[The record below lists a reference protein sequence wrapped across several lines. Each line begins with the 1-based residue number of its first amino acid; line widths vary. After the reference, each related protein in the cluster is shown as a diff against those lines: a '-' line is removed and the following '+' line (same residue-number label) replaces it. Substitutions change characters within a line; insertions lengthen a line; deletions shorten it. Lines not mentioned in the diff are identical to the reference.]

1 MKRLLCLLLLLLFF
15 QVFVHAG
22 AGGYRVDTAY
32 HHSDTPTHTI
42 NDVQSLAFTP
52 YEGALRLGFT
62 KGDTWVRLQIQASQA
77 RTGTGQDGPE
87 PATVLRVGPYFLD
100 DLTFYQQQGGRWV
113 EQQGGDRHVKQIQ
126 NCPDDLYCFGLT
138 GFDGAATTVY
148 LKVQTTSVRMVQT
161 TVMAA
166 DEVIPSA
173 IVRIRRMTVSL
184 TLAAALLVLS
194 LAFFVVER
202 SSLLHL
208 FCWFQ
213 AVVILSIA
221 ATTGL
226 LAQWLPFLSAETR
239 NDLGNMAQV
248 VRVAFMVL
256 LGWVVI
262 KPCKPVTAYRAAVVL
277 MLAVCGVNLFGV
289 LTEHAVWALK
299 INAIVL
305 WLNTLALVM
314 GVWSARQ
321 IAPKLRKILLAS
333 FLIFLLFV
341 SLGLYASLGLVWWR
355 DHMGLFQSIAD
366 WRLNGVPIGI
376 VVFWIV
382 ATEKSNRKIQKLQE
396 LQGLQIE
403 AAQSKAH
410 QEKLKERRDLIDMLT
425 HELKTPLGTIKF
437 ALASLKRTAKSQGES
452 LERVQHIDASVNRMD
467 AMIEHVALSNK
478 IERHDAHDSAE
489 TISAQELMNVVMQEY
504 RDEDRFDVRIQDGA
518 SFHADPH
525 FLALIV
531 ENLVS
536 NAVKY
541 AADGKIRI
549 SITNE
554 TPSETCFRISNRVA
568 EGSLPDETRLFE
580 RYYRHPNFQNHP
592 GMGIRLSLVHSAA
605 EKMGATVHYQKV
617 DREVFFEVRMPC

>member
-1 MKRLLCLLLLLLFF
+1 MKRLLCLLLLLFF

-113 EQQGGDRHVKQIQ
+113 EQQGGDRHVKQTQ

-504 RDEDRFDVRIQDGA
+504 RDEDRFDVSIQDGA

-592 GMGIRLSLVHSAA
+592 GMGIGLSLVHSAA

>member
-1 MKRLLCLLLLLLFF
+1 MKRLLCLLLLLFF

-62 KGDTWVRLQIQASQA
+62 KGDTWVRLQIQAPQA
-77 RTGTGQDGPE
+77 RAGTGQDGPE

-113 EQQGGDRHVKQIQ
+113 EQQGGDRHVKQTQ

-504 RDEDRFDVRIQDGA
+504 RDEDRFDVSIQDGA

-592 GMGIRLSLVHSAA
+592 GMGIGLSLVHSAA

>member
-1 MKRLLCLLLLLLFF
+1 MKRLLCLLLLLFF

-62 KGDTWVRLQIQASQA
+62 KGDTWVRLQIQAPQA
-77 RTGTGQDGPE
+77 RTGTGQDGPV

-113 EQQGGDRHVKQIQ
+113 EQQGGDRHVKQTQ

-504 RDEDRFDVRIQDGA
+504 RDEDRFDVSIQDGA

-549 SITNE
+549 TITNE

-592 GMGIRLSLVHSAA
+592 GMGIGLSLVHSAA

>member
-1 MKRLLCLLLLLLFF
+1 MKRLLCLLLLLFF

-62 KGDTWVRLQIQASQA
+62 KGDTWVRLQIQAPQA

-113 EQQGGDRHVKQIQ
+113 EQQGGDRHVKQTQ

-549 SITNE
+549 TITNE

-592 GMGIRLSLVHSAA
+592 GMGIGLSLVHSAA

>member
-1 MKRLLCLLLLLLFF
+1 MKRLLCLLLLLFF

-62 KGDTWVRLQIQASQA
+62 KGDTWVRLQIQAPQA

-113 EQQGGDRHVKQIQ
+113 EQQGGDRHVKQTQ

-504 RDEDRFDVRIQDGA
+504 RDEDRFDVSIQDGA

-549 SITNE
+549 TITNE

-592 GMGIRLSLVHSAA
+592 GMGIGLSLVHSAA

>member
-1 MKRLLCLLLLLLFF
+1 MKRLLCLLLLLFF

-42 NDVQSLAFTP
+42 NDVQSLAFTQ

-62 KGDTWVRLQIQASQA
+62 KGDTWVRLQIQAPQA
-77 RTGTGQDGPE
+77 RAGTGQDGPV

-113 EQQGGDRHVKQIQ
+113 EQQGGDRHVKQTQ

-504 RDEDRFDVRIQDGA
+504 RDEDRFDVSIQDGA

-592 GMGIRLSLVHSAA
+592 GMGIGLSLVHSAA

>member
-1 MKRLLCLLLLLLFF
+1 MKRLLCLLLLLFF

-592 GMGIRLSLVHSAA
+592 GMGIGLSLVHSAA

>member
-1 MKRLLCLLLLLLFF
+1 MKRLLCLLLLLFF

-22 AGGYRVDTAY
+22 AGAYRVDTAY

-62 KGDTWVRLQIQASQA
+62 KGDTWVRLQIQAPQA
-77 RTGTGQDGPE
+77 RAGTGQDGPE

-113 EQQGGDRHVKQIQ
+113 EQQGGDRHVKQTQ

-592 GMGIRLSLVHSAA
+592 GMGIGLSLVHSAA

>member
-1 MKRLLCLLLLLLFF
+1 MKRLLCLLLLLFF

-62 KGDTWVRLQIQASQA
+62 KGDTWVRLQIQALQA

-113 EQQGGDRHVKQIQ
+113 EQQGGDRHVKQTQ

-592 GMGIRLSLVHSAA
+592 GMGIGLSLVHSAA

>member
-1 MKRLLCLLLLLLFF
+1 MKRLLCLLLLLFF

-62 KGDTWVRLQIQASQA
+62 KGDTWVRLQIQAPQA

-113 EQQGGDRHVKQIQ
+113 EQQGGDRHVKQTQ

-504 RDEDRFDVRIQDGA
+504 RDEDRFDVSIQDGS

-592 GMGIRLSLVHSAA
+592 GMGIGLSLVHSAA

>member
-1 MKRLLCLLLLLLFF
+1 MKRLLCLLLLLFF

-22 AGGYRVDTAY
+22 AGAYRVDTAY

-113 EQQGGDRHVKQIQ
+113 EQQGGDRHVKQTQ

-262 KPCKPVTAYRAAVVL
+262 KPCKPVTAYRAAVAL

-504 RDEDRFDVRIQDGA
+504 RDEDRFDVSIQDGA

-592 GMGIRLSLVHSAA
+592 GMGIGLSLVHSAA